1 MSFRPENLPRDP
13 DVLIRMV
20 IERDVEIERLKTML
34 KTLNGLIHGAR
45 SERGS
50 VILDN
55 QGALDLG
62 DLETDVTLKPANDDV
77 GSTLPV
83 QARKPRKAARRN
95 IGFLPKH
102 LPRVEEVI
110 EPDSTECPCCAG
122 KLHRIGQ
129 ETSEALDGVPATLRV
144 LRTIRPKY
152 ACRSC
157 QDGVVQ
163 APARARLFDG
173 GMATTALIANVIV
186 WKFAWYVPLH
196 RQVQILAGQ
205 GVHLDRGTL
214 AQWVK
219 RVAWWL
225 TPLYELQQREIHEHS
240 RIFCDETRMPVLEK
254 CRKQVRI
261 HQFWAHAMD
270 DRPWNGPAPP
280 AVIYIFAKSRGHRE
294 IKSQLAN
301 YQGVVQVDAY
311 SAYTALAKAGRSP
324 GPITLAFCVAH
335 ARRKFT
341 DVYKKAPSPTARDA
355 IECFAKI
362 YAIEAE
368 IRGTSAAHRYV
379 VRQAKTAPLMCDL
392 KTMLERALAE
402 ISSQSAL
409 AKAIKYSLGH
419 WTGLTAFLGDGCI
432 EIDSNTVERTMRP
445 IGLGRRNSLF
455 AGSCGGAES
464 WAILASLLQTA
475 RLNGLDPYTW
485 LNDVLERMV
494 SGEVKSHELDQLL
507 AWNWKARRE
516 AEALAAA
523 A

>member
-1 MSFRPENLPRDP
+1 MSLQPENLPRDP
-13 DVLIRMV
+13 DALIRMV

-34 KTLNGLIHGAR
+34 KTLNSLIHGSR
-45 SERGS
+45 SERGG

-55 QGALDLG
+55 QGALDLS
-62 DLETDVTLKPANDDV
+62 DLETGVTLKPANDDL
-77 GSTLPV
+77 GSTPPA
-83 QARKPRKAARRN
+83 QPRKPRKAAQRN

-110 EPDSTECPCCAG
+110 EPESTECPCCFG

-129 ETSEALDGVPATLRV
+129 EMSEALDGVPATLRV

-163 APARARLFDG
+163 APVRARLFDG
-173 GMATTALIANVIV
+173 GMATTALIANIIV

-219 RVAWWL
+219 RVAWWV
-225 TPLYELQQREIHEHS
+225 TPLYELQLRKIHEHP

-254 CRKQVRI
+254 GRKRVRI
-261 HQFWAHAMD
+261 HQFWAHAVD

-280 AVIYIFAKSRGHRE
+280 AVIYIFAKSRSHRE
-294 IKSQLAN
+294 IKNQLAN

-324 GPITLAFCVAH
+324 GPVKLAFCVAH

-341 DVYKKAPSPTARDA
+341 DVYKQAPSPTARDA
-355 IECFAKI
+355 IESFAKI

-368 IRGTSAAHRYV
+368 IRGTSAAHRYA
-379 VRQAKTAPLMCDL
+379 VRQAKTAPLMSAL

-409 AKAIKYSLGH
+409 ANAIKYSLGH
-419 WTGLTAFLGDGCI
+419 WTGLTAFLGDGRI

-464 WAILASLLQTA
+464 WAVLASLLQTA

-494 SGEVKSHELDQLL
+494 SGEVKSHQLDQLL
-507 AWNWKARRE
+507 AWNCKAQSK
-516 AEALAAA
+516 AEALAVAA
-523 A
+523 